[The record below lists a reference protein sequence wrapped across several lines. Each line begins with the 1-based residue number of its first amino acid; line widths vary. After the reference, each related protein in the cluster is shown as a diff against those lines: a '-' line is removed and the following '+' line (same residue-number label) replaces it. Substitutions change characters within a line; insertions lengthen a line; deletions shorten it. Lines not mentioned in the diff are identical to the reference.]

1 MSAQLNKKKKDCKP
15 THFNEKWLKAYG
27 LHVSAR
33 DAATGDVAS
42 VECRFCRAFG
52 KEVREEVNV
61 KRAPRCIRSCGDK
74 IT

>member
-1 MSAQLNKKKKDCKP
+1 MSAQLNKKKHCKP

-42 VECRFCRAFG
+42 VECGFCRAFG
-52 KEVREEVNV
+52 KEALEEVNI
-61 KRAPRCIRSCGDK
+61 K
-74 IT
+74 